1 MKTNYWL
8 IVLVLLHIGRLDAAA
23 QSRKIIIDCD
33 PGIDDAM
40 AMMLAMQ
47 YPGFD
52 IVGITTV
59 FGNALLDQATRNA
72 LTIVELSG
80 KAIPVYRGAAKP
92 LRIALDPPPDF
103 VHGKDGLGNTDQ
115 PTPKNS
121 HRSKRAAQ
129 FIVDSAKA
137 YPGQITI
144 LAVGRLTNLA
154 EAMKLDPNLTKNIK
168 EVVLMGG
175 ALNVPGNVSPVAEAN
190 IAGDPDAAD
199 IVVTAPWKVTMIA
212 LDTTTKVKLNDAILL
227 RIRNAS
233 SQYGPFMFSITRFYM
248 DFHKNVNHVEGGFFV
263 HDPSAVMYLIDPSL
277 FKVRQ
282 GPVRVVREG
291 IAIGETIMPAYEY
304 QMNLPPWRGKPLVTT
319 GTDVDVQRFLAT
331 FESVMTSKEMGKVG
345 ATVSDGPAP
354 SPARDLP

>member
-1 MKTNYWL
+1 VPACVRNVRLSNLGSHMKTNYWL

-115 PTPKNS
+115 PPPKNS

-154 EAMKLDPNLTKNIK
+154 EAMKLDPNLTKNIN

-233 SQYGPFMFSITRFYM
+233 SRYGPFMFSITRFYM

-319 GTDVDVQRFLAT
+319 GIDVDVPRFLAT
-331 FESVMTSKEMGKVG
+331 FESVMTSK
-345 ATVSDGPAP
+345 
-354 SPARDLP
+354 